1 MNQAEFA
8 RSHGVS
14 RKTVTAWKN
23 KDWVVLNADGTV
35 DVEESNNNLKRN
47 RSGKYQDDE
56 TVTQT
61 VTQSVTQGNKVTARV
76 TKQGS
81 KKSNQGN
88 TSSEGN
94 KLLDEDENTTE
105 IGDLP
110 RKEVDRLLQIEKF
123 KVEKE
128 KAKLAKFETDI
139 REGVLLLASDVAQ
152 HDAEIGSQLKKKL
165 MSLPSELAVRI
176 AAMNSPAEVESLL
189 RAELTDALN
198 EFLDAYGT
206 NDT

>member
-1 MNQAEFA
+1 MYLLIYQLL
-8 RSHGVS
+8 SVSLHGV
-14 RKTVTAWKN
+14 KIA
-23 KDWVVLNADGTV
+23 V

-56 TVTQT
+56 TVTQS
-61 VTQSVTQGNKVTARV
+61 VTQGNKVTKQGNKVTARV
-76 TKQGS
+76 TKQGN
-81 KKSNQGN
+81 KKSNKGN

-94 KLLDEDENTTE
+94 KSIDEDENTTD

-110 RKEVDRLLQIEKF
+110 RKEVDRLLQIEKL

-206 NDT
+206 NDTQKFS